1 MKRTAKEEGKKLNT
15 YLEDIQLLSDFLD
28 VFGYINDNMQIQ
40 TMLSY
45 SREIEKRIKEREQ
58 EIKEKRKVTLCLYG
72 FAGFFFTIIL
82 L

>member
-72 FAGFFFTIIL
+72 FAGFFLTIIL